1 MDTVRLKKLLFHQ
14 QDILSKIALGTPLND
29 VLHDICLSI
38 EEIIDDKSAKCS
50 ILLLKGDQLFHCA
63 APNIDDKYCQLINGV
78 YIGPNV
84 GSCGTAA
91 YLKSR
96 IIVEDIETSLLWVDF
111 KELALNF
118 GLQSCWSTPIISTQS
133 NILGTFAIY
142 HSAPKTPSTKD
153 LELIDYF
160 VHFSSIALE
169 KNTES
174 LLVEQLIA
182 DLQQSNEK
190 FKAFTKVM
198 PDLTLILS
206 EEGEYTDIYG
216 SPDELLY
223 KSLSKLIHKN
233 VNAVMPQKD
242 SQPIM
247 AVIDKTLATNE
258 VQIFEYE
265 LDVKKGSVIF
275 EGRTAPIENYQT
287 SNPSKR
293 HIVWMARDIT
303 IRKNAEKE
311 VERLAFFDSLT
322 NLPNRRMLNERL
334 TMCVERIKRT
344 HKTGALL
351 FLDLDNFKKIN
362 DSLGHSAGDELLVDL
377 SYRLSSVIRASDT
390 LARVGGDEF
399 IILLEYVG
407 DDNEQAN
414 IEAEIVAQKL
424 QSVFKKKFEVEGLA
438 FQMSCSIGIC
448 LVDRRNSVTDNIL
461 KFADTAMY
469 RSKMKGGNRYSF
481 YNPQLQTLLENQAE
495 LEADLVRAIASNE
508 FCTYFQPQISALGK
522 VIGAEALIRWD
533 HPIKGLIAP
542 NEFIPIA
549 EQYGLM
555 HKLQHIVLKDICVLI
570 EQLSVENIIDDLF
583 SVSINISHC
592 QFNSLSLNSELLNVI
607 NDFNIRPSQIKLE
620 ITESMLSGDMEST
633 ARQMEELNK
642 YGFIFSIDD
651 FGTGYSRLAHLSVFP
666 INEFKIDKSL
676 IDKVLDDGSGL
687 KRVNLIINLAK
698 SLNITAIAEG
708 VEGIEQFEILTA
720 MHIDSIQGY
729 MIAKPMIK
737 NEYIEWHKLNVVSP
751 VIDVKVNNN

>member
-1 MDTVRLKKLLFHQ
+1 MDIVRLKKLLFHQ
-14 QDILSKIALGTPLND
+14 QDILSKIALGTSLND

-38 EEIIDDKSAKCS
+38 EEIIDDKSARCS

-78 YIGPNV
+78 HIGPNV

-96 IIVEDIETSLLWVDF
+96 IIVEDIETSLLWLDF
-111 KELALNF
+111 KELALDF
-118 GLQSCWSTPIISTQS
+118 GLRSCWSTPIISTQS

-142 HSAPKTPSTKD
+142 HSSPKTPSTKD

-169 KNTES
+169 KNAES

-198 PDLTLILS
+198 PDLILILS

-216 SPDELLY
+216 SSDELLY

-233 VNAVMPQKD
+233 VNDALPPKD

-247 AVIDKTLATNE
+247 AVIDKTLATND

-275 EGRTAPIENYQT
+275 EGRTAPIENYQA

-334 TMCVERIKRT
+334 TMYVERIKRT

-362 DSLGHSAGDELLVDL
+362 DSLGHSAGDELLVEL

-495 LEADLVRAIASNE
+495 LETDLVRAITCNE

-533 HPIKGLIAP
+533 HPIKGLITP

-555 HKLQHIVLKDICVLI
+555 HKLQQIVLKDICVLI
-570 EQLSVENIIDDLF
+570 EQLSAENIIDDSF
-583 SVSINISHC
+583 RVSINISHC
-592 QFNSLSLNSELLNVI
+592 QFNSPSLNSDLLNAI

-633 ARQMEELNK
+633 ARQMQEINK
-642 YGFIFSIDD
+642 HGFIFSIDD
-651 FGTGYSRLAHLSVFP
+651 FGIGYSRLAYLSAFP
-666 INEFKIDKSL
+666 INELKIDKSL
-676 IDKVLDDGSGL
+676 IDKVLDDSSGL

-698 SLNITAIAEG
+698 SLNITVIAEG
-708 VEGIEQFEILTA
+708 VERVEQFEILTA

-729 MIAKPMIK
+729 IIAKPMIK
-737 NEYIEWHKLNVVSP
+737 NKYVEWHKLNVVSP
-751 VIDVKVNNN
+751 VIDVQVNNN

>member
-1 MDTVRLKKLLFHQ
+1 MDIVRLKKLLFHQ
-14 QDILSKIALGTPLND
+14 QDILSKIALGTSLND

-38 EEIIDDKSAKCS
+38 EEIIDDKSARCS

-78 YIGPNV
+78 HIGPNV

-96 IIVEDIETSLLWVDF
+96 IIVEDIETSLLWLDF

-118 GLQSCWSTPIISTQS
+118 GLRSCWSTPIISTQS

-142 HSAPKTPSTKD
+142 HSSPKTPSTKD

-169 KNTES
+169 KNAES

-198 PDLTLILS
+198 PDLILILS

-216 SPDELLY
+216 SSDELLY

-233 VNAVMPQKD
+233 VNDALPPKD

-247 AVIDKTLATNE
+247 AVIDKTLATND

-275 EGRTAPIENYQT
+275 EGRTAPIENYQA

-362 DSLGHSAGDELLVDL
+362 DSLGHSAGDELLVEL

-495 LEADLVRAIASNE
+495 LETDLVRAITCNE

-533 HPIKGLIAP
+533 HPIKGLITP

-555 HKLQHIVLKDICVLI
+555 HKLQQIVLKDICVLI
-570 EQLSVENIIDDLF
+570 EQLSAENIIDDSF
-583 SVSINISHC
+583 RVSINISHC
-592 QFNSLSLNSELLNVI
+592 QFNSPSLNSDLLNAI

-633 ARQMEELNK
+633 ARQMQEINK
-642 YGFIFSIDD
+642 HGFIFSIDD
-651 FGTGYSRLAHLSVFP
+651 FGIGYSRLAYLSAFP
-666 INEFKIDKSL
+666 IKELKIDKSL
-676 IDKVLDDGSGL
+676 IDKVLDDSSGL

-698 SLNITAIAEG
+698 SLNITVIAEG
-708 VEGIEQFEILTA
+708 VERVEQFEILTA

-737 NEYIEWHKLNVVSP
+737 NKYVEWHKLNVVIP
-751 VIDVKVNNN
+751 VIDVQVNNN